1 MALGDFD
8 GALCFAREAQTIGQS
23 IGGGWDFL
31 NGLNLSLILC
41 CRGDLDQA
49 IEYFRSAR
57 DRERPSFHTGI
68 LSGALFQAL
77 AMKGDPEMENA
88 LAEVRLDLP
97 VAGGP
102 LCIGSCDCLALVLE
116 GLAVLGRRE
125 EAAALDTVAEHV
137 AAKGAV
143 CVWSQNLMRTSAGIA
158 AAAACRWERAEEHFR
173 TAIQQAGCAPYKTA
187 QPIARLRYADMLLA
201 RDLASDRERA
211 RELLREA
218 LLMCQTVGMT
228 WYAQHIEQRI
238 QGAVAGVM

>member
-1 MALGDFD
+1 
-8 GALCFAREAQTIGQS
+8 
-23 IGGGWDFL
+23 
-31 NGLNLSLILC
+31 
-41 CRGDLDQA
+41 
-49 IEYFRSAR
+49 
-57 DRERPSFHTGI
+57 
-68 LSGALFQAL
+68 
-77 AMKGDPEMENA
+77 
-88 LAEVRLDLP
+88 
-97 VAGGP
+97 
-102 LCIGSCDCLALVLE
+102 
-116 GLAVLGRRE
+116 
-125 EAAALDTVAEHV
+125 
-137 AAKGAV
+137 
-143 CVWSQNLMRTSAGIA
+143 MRTSAGIA